1 VAHGIEFCFCFVT
14 STFKFAEFM
23 HLFLL
28 HPQHVENAC
37 DAYKCFLGT
46 DSVAATEL
54 LASG

>member
-1 VAHGIEFCFCFVT
+1 VAHGIQFCFCFVT